1 MSFFQKAY
9 YLFPKKH
16 GSVSLL
22 QTAALLSG
30 LDPGY
35 LSSQTDNYLIVSV
48 FNFAN
53 GGILKH
59 TVVLKKHWT
68 FSKIPRDV
76 FEKTTVCFFRCSRHV
91 FSPHFNPKNPWL
103 RAFFARWILATERQ

>member
-9 YLFPKKH
+9 YLFPESLLPFPKKH

-59 TVVLKKHWT
+59 TVVLKKT
-68 FSKIPRDV
+68 LDV
-76 FEKTTVCFFRCSRHV
+76 F
-91 FSPHFNPKNPWL
+91 KNSS
-103 RAFFARWILATERQ
+103 

>member
-9 YLFPKKH
+9 YLFPESLLPFPKKH

-22 QTAALLSG
+22 QTAVLLSG

-35 LSSQTDNYLIVSV
+35 LSSQIDNYLIVSV

-59 TVVLKKHWT
+59 TVVLKKT
-68 FSKIPRDV
+68 LDV
-76 FEKTTVCFFRCSRHV
+76 FEKTLDV
-91 FSPHFNPKNPWL
+91 FKNSS
-103 RAFFARWILATERQ
+103 

>member
-1 MSFFQKAY
+1 MSFFYKAY
-9 YLFPKKH
+9 YLFPKSLLPFPKKH

-22 QTAALLSG
+22 QTAVLLAG

-35 LSSQTDNYLIVSV
+35 LSSQTNNYLIINV

-59 TVVLKKHWT
+59 TSELPPSLK
-68 FSKIPRDV
+68 RY
-76 FEKTTVCFFRCSRHV
+76 
-91 FSPHFNPKNPWL
+91 
-103 RAFFARWILATERQ
+103 